1 MNIHSRDEVELRTLL
16 SFLDRF
22 RTEQAHFM
30 PYETYRKN
38 NPNNAKN
45 LEERW
50 SLMKQLLEERKGI
63 IEKQLSMVVKI
74 RNPITVRKFQQYC
87 SLVIGIAWKAKSSN
101 RLVFTSYS

>member
-1 MNIHSRDEVELRTLL
+1 
-16 SFLDRF
+16 
-22 RTEQAHFM
+22 M

-101 RLVFTSYS
+101 RLVFTRYS